1 MLTTGSTS
9 MFAPCTTAG
18 TLKHALT
25 LLLTPVIAYM
35 YVLILLLTVD
45 RRHAMAETGLRWMD
59 RITNVDLPARERAVT
74 DEDESSESVKSAL

>member
-9 MFAPCTTAG
+9 MFARCTTAG

-35 YVLILLLTVD
+35 YVLILLHVLTVD
-45 RRHAMAETGLRWMD
+45 RHAMAETGLRWMD
-59 RITNVDLPARERAVT
+59 RITNVVTRPREGR
-74 DEDESSESVKSAL
+74 DGRG